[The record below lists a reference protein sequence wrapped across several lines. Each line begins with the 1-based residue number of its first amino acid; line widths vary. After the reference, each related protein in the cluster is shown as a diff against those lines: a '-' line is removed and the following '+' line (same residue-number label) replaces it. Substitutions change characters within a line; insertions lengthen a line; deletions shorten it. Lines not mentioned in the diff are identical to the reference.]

1 MKKVILLIITIV
13 TVFMITPIRGSSQN
27 IKDFFFQE
35 KQIYTPTDGK
45 NQTETYQIQRYD
57 KHTVYLVYTLS
68 IKHQTIRTISIKL
81 QFQKNRI
88 TSEFIRM
95 TGISG
100 SINQKSKIT
109 VLALPGKNGD
119 NCWTNRTSKE
129 RTEYT
134 CKYIELTLNGQHSYK
149 ALQVSRKSLDLSSN
163 KTVAPEEI
171 SFYVKEMG
179 LILKTDGK
187 NILSYST
194 ALNYIPNQIEVK

>member
-35 KQIYTPTDGK
+35 KQIYTLTDGK

-134 CKYIELTLNGQHSYK
+134 CKYIDSL
-149 ALQVSRKSLDLSSN
+149 ALEHRPRIVMTDLFSENRRLLSSH
-163 KTVAPEEI
+163 AACAAA
-171 SFYVKEMG
+171 SAG
-179 LILKTDGK
+179 LSLT
-187 NILSYST
+187 
-194 ALNYIPNQIEVK
+194 

>member
-35 KQIYTPTDGK
+35 KQIYTLTDGK

-88 TSEFIRM
+88 

-171 SFYVKEMG
+171 SYYVKEMG

-194 ALNYIPNQIEVK
+194 ALNYIHNQIEVK